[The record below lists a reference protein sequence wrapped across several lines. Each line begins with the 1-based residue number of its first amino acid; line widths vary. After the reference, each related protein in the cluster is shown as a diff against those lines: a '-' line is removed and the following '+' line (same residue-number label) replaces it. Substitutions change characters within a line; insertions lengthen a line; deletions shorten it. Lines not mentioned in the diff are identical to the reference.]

1 MDKVEKF
8 KELLIEYGNVNECI
22 GVSTSM
28 SSLNVHYHKKDK
40 LEKELIKMYTE
51 ALNEQENESL

>member
-40 LEKELIKMYTE
+40 LEKELLKMYE
-51 ALNEQENESL
+51 EEVKKNEINK

>member
-40 LEKELIKMYTE
+40 LEKELLKMYKE
-51 ALNEQENESL
+51 ALNESI

>member
-40 LEKELIKMYTE
+40 LEKELLKMFE
-51 ALNEQENESL
+51 EEVNKNE